1 MRELQDEQGADD
13 GRPECRGLERVNRY
27 RERQLALSLQP

>member
-13 GRPECRGLERVNRY
+13 GRPECRGLERIDRY
-27 RERQLALSLQP
+27 REWQSALS